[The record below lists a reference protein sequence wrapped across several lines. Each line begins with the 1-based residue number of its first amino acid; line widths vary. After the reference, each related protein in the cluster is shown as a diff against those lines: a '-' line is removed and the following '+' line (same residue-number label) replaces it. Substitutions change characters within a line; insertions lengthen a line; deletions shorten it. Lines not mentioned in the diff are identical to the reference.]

1 MRVIVAGPVEYED
14 IQDAELLAGIVTTQL
29 VSNGVEH
36 LPELELFIDLKPPLV
51 FPLDPKLH
59 GMYGEMSRNY
69 TLVQNA
75 DALITKGKNKHLVK
89 LAHQYKLLVYEA

>member
-1 MRVIVAGPVEYED
+1 MRVIVSGPVEYED

-36 LPELELFIDLKPPLV
+36 LPDLELFIDLKPALV
-51 FPLDPKLH
+51 FPLDPKIL
-59 GMYGEMSRNY
+59 GLFGVLSRDY

-75 DALITKGKNKHLVK
+75 DALIVKGKNKHLVK
-89 LAHQYKLLVYEA
+89 VATQYKLLIYEA